1 MKKIYLFIG
10 LAVLLIGSYFIFAQK
25 PKDVVSNLVPVRIG
39 YNAESISN
47 ASIILAYEKEYFQ
60 KYNILPKMLPLK
72 SGREVMQA
80 LVADQVDFGI
90 GGFANFMQIMSKGA
104 PIRYIAASVSSP
116 SYIFVRPNENLNNFS
131 DLYGKTVFVTPSGIN
146 DLIFRSAM
154 SLENIDI
161 NKIKFTDIER
171 AYQVAALIDKKAV
184 DAAIVSEQ
192 DAEMFIKAGAIILPE
207 WKSKG
212 YDKKAEPRN
221 SIVVNTEFLNNQEPI
236 VGNFLEALIDAHR
249 LINSNP
255 AEAAE
260 LLAKH
265 IREKSDGA
273 VIHSPEKIVKQ
284 WENKET
290 LNMIWQ
296 DPAVTMKL
304 AKKAKE
310 LGLIDKELTIQDVFD
325 LRFENKLKAAQK
337 EIYGE

>member
-1 MKKIYLFIG
+1 MKKIYLLTG
-10 LAVLLIGSYFIFAQK
+10 LVVLLIGGYFVFTQK
-25 PKDVVSNLVPVRIG
+25 PKDVASNLIPVRIG
-39 YNAESISN
+39 YGAESLVN
-47 ASIILAYEKEYFQ
+47 ASIVVAYEKGYFQ
-60 KYNILPKMLPLK
+60 EHGIFPKMVPLK

-80 LVADQVDFGI
+80 LVAGQTDLGMASFT
-90 GGFANFMQIMSKGA
+90 NLMQTMAKGA
-104 PIRYIAASVSSP
+104 PIRYIAASASSP
-116 SYIFVRPNENLNNFS
+116 SYIFIRPNENLNNFI
-131 DLYGKTVFVTPSGIN
+131 DLYKKNISVTSGGIN
-146 DLIFRSAM
+146 DLIFRAAM
-154 SLENIDI
+154 DQENIDTS
-161 NKIKFTDIER
+161 KMQFAEIER
-171 AYQVAALIDKKAV
+171 AYLTAALIDKKAV
-184 DAAIVSEQ
+184 DAVVVAEQ
-192 DAEMFIKAGAIILPE
+192 DTEMMFRAGAIILPE
-207 WKSKG
+207 WETKG
-212 YDKKAEPRN
+212 YSKQAEPRN
-221 SIVVNTEFLNNQEPI
+221 SLAVNTKFLNNQELI

-273 VIHSPEKIVKQ
+273 VVHSPEKIAKQ